1 MKSKYT
7 TKQIG
12 KLVWQELKANKL
24 QATNNTVAGLL
35 IVGLE
40 FLFVWLTKQTI
51 DIATGT
57 SDIFSFRTAII
68 LLVVTLIVQLL
79 LGAYRSWVNAML
91 SVKASNKM
99 QMDIFR
105 HALVTPWAALRNF
118 HSGDIINRIEKDV
131 NVIVT
136 LVTDTLPSFI
146 IVCAQFIGAFI
157 FLYIMDRTLALFVI
171 IIIPFFLVI
180 GKLYI
185 KTMRRISRQIRQ
197 TDSHL
202 QAQYQE
208 GITNRVVI
216 KTIHGAT
223 QEIIKRT
230 FKTQNK
236 MVRLVHNRARYS
248 VTSNLIMNFGF
259 TAAYLFT
266 FIWGTYHLAIGLI
279 TYGALI
285 AFVQLVAQIQRPA
298 RSLVKFIPDLISAL
312 TSGERILE
320 IKERKGTNSGIA
332 QEARG
337 TDSGS
342 GSGLGAGGVSQL
354 SISLRNVTFSYRPD
368 GRKILENF
376 SYDFPAGSRT
386 AIMGPTGQ
394 GKTTLIRLILG
405 LIEPQE
411 GTVTIYGRTNPI
423 APPLAKGEAE
433 GTEEKSVF
441 AYVPQGNTLFSGTIR
456 DNLLL
461 ASPQATDEQL
471 LEALRMAK
479 ADFVFRLK
487 EGLSSQCGEHGVSL
501 SEGQAQRLCIARAL
515 LVDAPVLL
523 LDEATSA
530 LDNDTEAA
538 VLHNICTTL
547 TDRTIICVSHRE
559 RALDY
564 CDRVLRM

>member
-7 TKQIG
+7 TKQRSRLI
-12 KLVWQELKANKL
+12 WQELKANKL

-51 DIATGT
+51 DIATG
-57 SDIFSFRTAII
+57 SSNIFSFRTAII
-68 LLVVTLIVQLL
+68 LIVCTLLAQLL

-99 QMDIFR
+99 QMDIFSQSLT
-105 HALVTPWAALRNF
+105 APWRKLMEF

-131 NVIVT
+131 NVIVS

-157 FLYIMDRTLALFVI
+157 FLYLMDQTLALFVV
-171 IIIPFFLVI
+171 IIIPFFLLI

-185 KTMRRISRQIRQ
+185 KTMRRISRQVRK
-197 TDSHL
+197 TDSLL

-216 KTIHGAT
+216 KTIPGGTREIKHRVAAT
-223 QEIIKRT
+223 QQKL
-230 FKTQNK
+230 
-236 MVRLVHNRARYS
+236 VDLVHLRARYS
-248 VTSNLIMNFGF
+248 VTSNLVMNLGF
-259 TAAYLFT
+259 STAYLFT
-266 FIWGTYHLAIGLI
+266 FIWGTYHLAQGLI

-298 RSLVKFIPDLISAL
+298 RSLVKFIPDIINTL
-312 TSGERILE
+312 TSSERILE
-320 IKERKGTNSGIA
+320 IKTSG
-332 QEARG
+332 
-337 TDSGS
+337 GS
-342 GSGLGAGGVSQL
+342 PAEPATGQAPDLKPQAADI
-354 SISLRNVTFSYRPD
+354 SISFRNVTFSYRPD
-368 GRKILENF
+368 GRKILDHF

-405 LIEPQE
+405 LIEPTE
-411 GTVTIYGRTNPI
+411 GTVEISNKRPT
-423 APPLAKGEAE
+423 
-433 GTEEKSVF
+433 SF

-461 ASPQATDEQL
+461 ANPQATDTQL
-471 LEALRMAK
+471 KEALRMAK
-479 ADFVFRLK
+479 ADFVSRFK
-487 EGLSSQCGEHGVSL
+487 DGLSSQCGEHGVEL

-530 LDNDTEAA
+530 LDADTEAT

-547 TDRTIICVSHRE
+547 THRTIICVTHRE
-559 RALDY
+559 KALEY
-564 CDRVLRM
+564 CPRVLRLS

>member
-1 MKSKYT
+1 MKYS
-7 TKQIG
+7 TKQIAR
-12 KLVWQELKANKL
+12 LVWQELKANKL

-57 SDIFSFRTAII
+57 SNIFSFRTAII
-68 LLVVTLIVQLL
+68 LLVATLIVQLL

-105 HALVTPWAALRNF
+105 RALLTPWIASKSF

-131 NVIVT
+131 NVIVS

-146 IVCAQFIGAFI
+146 IVCAQFIGAFV

-223 QEIIKRT
+223 DEIIQRT
-230 FKTQNK
+230 LKTQGK

-259 TAAYLFT
+259 TVAYLFT
-266 FIWGTYHLAIGLI
+266 FVWGTYHLKIGLI

-298 RSLVKFIPDLISAL
+298 RSLVKFIPDIISAL
-312 TSGERILE
+312 TSGERILQ
-320 IKERKGTNSGIA
+320 IKQMDEETDTGENLAPPQLGERIGVTLKDITFGYK
-332 QEARG
+332 
-337 TDSGS
+337 
-342 GSGLGAGGVSQL
+342 AG
-354 SISLRNVTFSYRPD
+354 RD
-368 GRKILENF
+368 ILHNF
-376 SYDFPAGSRT
+376 SCEFPPLSRT

-394 GKTTLIRLILG
+394 GKTTLIRLILA
-405 LIEPQE
+405 LIKPRQ
-411 GTVTIYGRTNPI
+411 GTITIGSTPVSPATRHY
-423 APPLAKGEAE
+423 
-433 GTEEKSVF
+433 F

-456 DNLLL
+456 SNLQL
-461 ASPQATDEQL
+461 AAPDATDEQL
-471 LEALRMAK
+471 LEALRLAK
-479 ADFVFRLK
+479 ADFVLKLK
-487 EGLSSQCGEHGVSL
+487 EGLSSQCGEHGIAL

-530 LDNDTEAA
+530 LDPDTEAA
-538 VLHNICTTL
+538 VLNNICTTL

-559 RALDY
+559 KILEY
-564 CDRVLRM
+564 CDQVIRL

>member
-7 TKQIG
+7 TKQISR
-12 KLVWQELKANKL
+12 LIWQELKANKL

-51 DIATGT
+51 DIATG
-57 SDIFSFRTAII
+57 SSNIFSFRTAII
-68 LLVVTLIVQLL
+68 LIVCTLLAQLL

-99 QMDIFR
+99 QMDIFSQSLT
-105 HALVTPWAALRNF
+105 APWRKLMEF

-131 NVIVT
+131 NVIVS

-157 FLYIMDRTLALFVI
+157 FLYLMDQTLALFVV
-171 IIIPFFLVI
+171 IIIPFFLLI

-185 KTMRRISRQIRQ
+185 KTMRRISRQVRK
-197 TDSHL
+197 TDSLL

-216 KTIHGAT
+216 KTIPGGTWEIKHRVAAT
-223 QEIIKRT
+223 QQKL
-230 FKTQNK
+230 
-236 MVRLVHNRARYS
+236 VDLVHLRARYS
-248 VTSNLIMNFGF
+248 VTSNLVMNLGF
-259 TAAYLFT
+259 STAYLFT
-266 FIWGTYHLAIGLI
+266 FIWGTYHLAQGLI

-298 RSLVKFIPDLISAL
+298 RSLVKFIPDIINQAAD
-312 TSGERILE
+312 I
-320 IKERKGTNSGIA
+320 
-332 QEARG
+332 
-337 TDSGS
+337 
-342 GSGLGAGGVSQL
+342 
-354 SISLRNVTFSYRPD
+354 SISFRNVTFSYRPD
-368 GRKILENF
+368 GRKILDHF

-405 LIEPQE
+405 LIEPTE
-411 GTVTIYGRTNPI
+411 GTVEISNKRPT
-423 APPLAKGEAE
+423 
-433 GTEEKSVF
+433 SF

-461 ASPQATDEQL
+461 ANPQATDAQL
-471 LEALRMAK
+471 KEALRMAK
-479 ADFVFRLK
+479 ADFVSRFK
-487 EGLSSQCGEHGVSL
+487 DGLSSQCGEHGVEL

-530 LDNDTEAA
+530 LDADTEAT

-547 TDRTIICVSHRE
+547 THRTIICVTHRE
-559 RALDY
+559 KALEY
-564 CDRVLRM
+564 CPRVLRLS

>member
-7 TKQIG
+7 TKQISR
-12 KLVWQELKANKL
+12 LIWQELKANKL

-51 DIATGT
+51 DIATG
-57 SDIFSFRTAII
+57 SSNIFSFRTAII
-68 LLVVTLIVQLL
+68 LIVCTLMAQLL

-99 QMDIFR
+99 QMDIFSQSLT
-105 HALVTPWAALRNF
+105 APWRKLMEF

-131 NVIVT
+131 NVIVS

-157 FLYIMDRTLALFVI
+157 FLYLMDQTLALFVV
-171 IIIPFFLVI
+171 IIIPFFLLI

-185 KTMRRISRQIRQ
+185 KTMRRISRQVRK
-197 TDSHL
+197 TDSLL

-216 KTIHGAT
+216 KTIPGGTREIKNRVAAT
-223 QEIIKRT
+223 QQKL
-230 FKTQNK
+230 
-236 MVRLVHNRARYS
+236 VDLVHLRARYS
-248 VTSNLIMNFGF
+248 VTSNLVMNLGF
-259 TAAYLFT
+259 STAYLFT
-266 FIWGTYHLAIGLI
+266 FIWGTYHLAQGLI

-298 RSLVKFIPDLISAL
+298 RSLVKFIPDIINTL
-312 TSGERILE
+312 TSSERILE
-320 IKERKGTNSGIA
+320 IKTSG
-332 QEARG
+332 
-337 TDSGS
+337 GS
-342 GSGLGAGGVSQL
+342 SAEPAIGQAPDLKPQAADI
-354 SISLRNVTFSYRPD
+354 SISFRNVTFSYRPD
-368 GRKILENF
+368 GRKILDHF

-405 LIEPQE
+405 VIEPTE
-411 GTVTIYGRTNPI
+411 GTVEISNKRPT
-423 APPLAKGEAE
+423 
-433 GTEEKSVF
+433 SF

-461 ASPQATDEQL
+461 ANPQATDAQL
-471 LEALRMAK
+471 KEALRMAK
-479 ADFVFRLK
+479 ADFVSRFK
-487 EGLSSQCGEHGVSL
+487 DGLSSQCGEHGVEL

-530 LDNDTEAA
+530 LDADTEAT

-547 TDRTIICVSHRE
+547 THRTIICVTHRE
-559 RALDY
+559 KALEY
-564 CDRVLRM
+564 CPRVLRLS

>member
-7 TKQIG
+7 TKQISR
-12 KLVWQELKANKL
+12 LIWQELKANKL

-51 DIATGT
+51 DIATG
-57 SDIFSFRTAII
+57 SSNIFSFRTAII
-68 LLVVTLIVQLL
+68 LIVCTLLAQLL

-99 QMDIFR
+99 QMDIFSQSLT
-105 HALVTPWAALRNF
+105 APWRKLMEF

-131 NVIVT
+131 NVIVS

-157 FLYIMDRTLALFVI
+157 FLYLMDQTLALFVV
-171 IIIPFFLVI
+171 IIIPFFLLI

-185 KTMRRISRQIRQ
+185 KTMRRISRQVRK
-197 TDSHL
+197 TDSLL

-216 KTIHGAT
+216 KTIPGGTREIKHRVAAT
-223 QEIIKRT
+223 QQK
-230 FKTQNK
+230 
-236 MVRLVHNRARYS
+236 LVDPVHLRARYS
-248 VTSNLIMNFGF
+248 VTSNLVMNLGF
-259 TAAYLFT
+259 STAYLFT
-266 FIWGTYHLAIGLI
+266 FIWGTYHLAQGLI

-298 RSLVKFIPDLISAL
+298 RSLVKFIPDIINTL
-312 TSGERILE
+312 TSSERILE
-320 IKERKGTNSGIA
+320 IKTSG
-332 QEARG
+332 
-337 TDSGS
+337 GS
-342 GSGLGAGGVSQL
+342 PAEPAISQAPDPKPQAADI
-354 SISLRNVTFSYRPD
+354 SISFRNVTFSYRPD
-368 GRKILENF
+368 GRKILDHF

-405 LIEPQE
+405 LIEPTE
-411 GTVTIYGRTNPI
+411 GTVEISNKRPT
-423 APPLAKGEAE
+423 
-433 GTEEKSVF
+433 SF

-461 ASPQATDEQL
+461 ANPQATDAQL
-471 LEALRMAK
+471 KEALRMAK
-479 ADFVFRLK
+479 ADFVSRFK
-487 EGLSSQCGEHGVSL
+487 DGLSSQCGEHGVEL

-530 LDNDTEAA
+530 LDADTEAT

-547 TDRTIICVSHRE
+547 THRTIICVTHRE
-559 RALDY
+559 KALEY
-564 CDRVLRM
+564 CPRVLRLS

>member
-1 MKSKYT
+1 MKYS
-7 TKQIG
+7 TKQIAR
-12 KLVWQELKANKL
+12 LVWQELKANKL

-68 LLVVTLIVQLL
+68 LLVATLIVQLL

-105 HALVTPWAALRNF
+105 RALLTPWIASKSF

-131 NVIVT
+131 NVIVS

-146 IVCAQFIGAFI
+146 IVCAQFIGAFV

-223 QEIIKRT
+223 DEIIHRT
-230 FKTQNK
+230 LKTQNK

-298 RSLVKFIPDLISAL
+298 RSLVKFIPDIISAL
-312 TSGERILE
+312 TSGERILQ
-320 IKERKGTNSGIA
+320 IKQMDEETDTGENLAPPQLGERI
-332 QEARG
+332 
-337 TDSGS
+337 
-342 GSGLGAGGVSQL
+342 GVTL
-354 SISLRNVTFSYRPD
+354 KDITFGYKE
-368 GRKILENF
+368 GRDILHNF
-376 SYDFPAGSRT
+376 SCEFPPRSRT

-394 GKTTLIRLILG
+394 GKTTLIRLILA
-405 LIEPQE
+405 LIKPRQ
-411 GTVTIYGRTNPI
+411 GTITIGSTPVSPATRHY
-423 APPLAKGEAE
+423 
-433 GTEEKSVF
+433 F

-456 DNLLL
+456 SNLQL
-461 ASPQATDEQL
+461 AAPDATDEQL
-471 LEALRMAK
+471 IEALRLAK
-479 ADFVFRLK
+479 ADFVLKLK
-487 EGLSSQCGEHGVSL
+487 EGLSSQCGENGIAL

-530 LDNDTEAA
+530 LDPDTEAA
-538 VLHNICTTL
+538 VLNNICTTL

-559 RALDY
+559 KILEY
-564 CDRVLRM
+564 CDQVIRL

>member
-1 MKSKYT
+1 MKFT
-7 TKQIG
+7 TKQIAY
-12 KLVWQELKANKL
+12 LVWQELKANRL

-40 FLFVWLTKQTI
+40 FVFVWLTKQTI
-51 DIATGT
+51 DIATG
-57 SDIFSFRTAII
+57 SSHIFSLRTAVL
-68 LLVVTLIVQLL
+68 LLVATLLLQLL
-79 LGAYRSWVNAML
+79 LGAWRSWVNAML

-105 HALVTPWAALRNF
+105 RALIAPWRELMAF

-131 NVIVT
+131 NVIVS

-146 IVCAQFIGAFI
+146 TVCAQFIGAFI
-157 FLYIMDRTLALFVI
+157 FLYLMDHTLALFVV

-185 KTMRRISRQIRQ
+185 KTMRRISRKIRQ

-216 KTIHGAT
+216 KTIRGGTDEIQRRTAAT
-223 QEIIKRT
+223 QDDL
-230 FKTQNK
+230 
-236 MVRLVHNRARYS
+236 VRLVRQRARYS
-248 VTSNLIMNFGF
+248 VTSNFIMNLGF
-259 TAAYLFT
+259 STAYLFT
-266 FIWGTYHLAIGLI
+266 FVWGTYHLAHGLI

-298 RSLVKFIPDLISAL
+298 RSLVKFIPDVINTL

-320 IKERKGTNSGIA
+320 I
-332 QEARG
+332 RG
-337 TDSGS
+337 KDKDLKSDISNRSKAGATTPPPAGS
-342 GSGLGAGGVSQL
+342 GHSSTASL
-354 SISLRNVTFSYRPD
+354 SISFRNITFAYRPD
-368 GRKILENF
+368 GRKILHHF

-386 AIMGPTGQ
+386 AVMGPTGR

-411 GTVTIYGRTNPI
+411 GTVEITGLSPN
-423 APPLAKGEAE
+423 
-433 GTEEKSVF
+433 SHCSM
-441 AYVPQGNTLFSGTIR
+441 AYVPQGNTLFSGSIR

-461 ASPQATDEQL
+461 ANPTATDDQL
-471 LEALRMAK
+471 QWALRMAK

-487 EGLSSQCGEHGVSL
+487 EGLSSQCGEHGIAL

-515 LVDAPVLL
+515 LTDAPILL

-530 LDNDTEAA
+530 LDADTEAT

-547 TDRTIICVSHRE
+547 TDRTIICVTHRE

-564 CDRVLRM
+564 CPRVLKLQ

>member
-7 TKQIG
+7 TKQISR
-12 KLVWQELKANKL
+12 LIWQELKANKL

-51 DIATGT
+51 DIATG
-57 SDIFSFRTAII
+57 SSNIFSFRTAII
-68 LLVVTLIVQLL
+68 LIVCTLLAQLL

-99 QMDIFR
+99 QMDIFSQSLT
-105 HALVTPWAALRNF
+105 APWRKLMEF

-131 NVIVT
+131 NVIVS

-157 FLYIMDRTLALFVI
+157 FLYLMDQTLALFVV
-171 IIIPFFLVI
+171 IIIPFFLLI

-185 KTMRRISRQIRQ
+185 KTMRRISRQVRK
-197 TDSHL
+197 TDSLL

-216 KTIHGAT
+216 KTIPGGTREIKHRVAAT
-223 QEIIKRT
+223 QQKL
-230 FKTQNK
+230 
-236 MVRLVHNRARYS
+236 VDLVHLRARYS
-248 VTSNLIMNFGF
+248 VTSNLVMNLGF
-259 TAAYLFT
+259 STAYLFT
-266 FIWGTYHLAIGLI
+266 FIWGTYHLAQGLI

-298 RSLVKFIPDLISAL
+298 RSLVKFIPDIINTL
-312 TSGERILE
+312 TSSERILE
-320 IKERKGTNSGIA
+320 IKTSG
-332 QEARG
+332 
-337 TDSGS
+337 GS
-342 GSGLGAGGVSQL
+342 PAEPATGKAPDLKPQAANI
-354 SISLRNVTFSYRPD
+354 SISFRNVTFSYRPD
-368 GRKILENF
+368 GRKILDHF

-405 LIEPQE
+405 LIEPTE
-411 GTVTIYGRTNPI
+411 GTVEISNKRPT
-423 APPLAKGEAE
+423 
-433 GTEEKSVF
+433 SF

-461 ASPQATDEQL
+461 ANPQATDAQL
-471 LEALRMAK
+471 KEALRMAK
-479 ADFVFRLK
+479 ADFVSRFK
-487 EGLSSQCGEHGVSL
+487 DGLSSQCGEHGVEL

-530 LDNDTEAA
+530 LDADTEAT

-547 TDRTIICVSHRE
+547 THRTIICVTHRE
-559 RALDY
+559 KALEY
-564 CDRVLRM
+564 CPRVLRLS

>member
-1 MKSKYT
+1 MKYS
-7 TKQIG
+7 TKQIAR
-12 KLVWQELKANKL
+12 LVWQELKANKL

-68 LLVVTLIVQLL
+68 LLVATLLVQLL

-105 HALVTPWAALRNF
+105 RALLTPWIASKSF

-131 NVIVT
+131 NVIVS

-146 IVCAQFIGAFI
+146 IVCAQFIGAFV

-223 QEIIKRT
+223 DEIIHRT
-230 FKTQNK
+230 LKTQNK

-312 TSGERILE
+312 TSGERILQ
-320 IKERKGTNSGIA
+320 IKQMEEEENREQKLENNVQCSMFNP
-332 QEARG
+332 QC
-337 TDSGS
+337 
-342 GSGLGAGGVSQL
+342 
-354 SISLRNVTFSYRPD
+354 SITLTNVTFGYKA
-368 GRKILENF
+368 GRDILHDF
-376 SYDFPAGSRT
+376 SCKFPPRSRT

-394 GKTTLIRLILG
+394 GKTTLIRLILA
-405 LIEPQE
+405 LIKPQQ
-411 GTVTIYGRTNPI
+411 GTIEMGGIPI
-423 APPLAKGEAE
+423 SPS
-433 GTEEKSVF
+433 TRHYF

-456 DNLLL
+456 SNLQL
-461 ASPQATDEQL
+461 AAPDATDEQL
-471 LEALRMAK
+471 LEALRLAK
-479 ADFVFRLK
+479 ADFVTRLK
-487 EGLSSQCGEHGVSL
+487 EGLSSQCGEHGIAL

-530 LDNDTEAA
+530 LDPDTEAE
-538 VLHNICTTL
+538 VLRNICTTL
-547 TDRTIICVSHRE
+547 TDKTIICVSHRE
-559 RALDY
+559 KILDF
-564 CDRVLRM
+564 CDQVIRL

>member
-320 IKERKGTNSGIA
+320 IKEIKGTKSGIA
-332 QEARG
+332 QEARS

-342 GSGLGAGGVSQL
+342 GSGPEAEGVSQL

-423 APPLAKGEAE
+423 APPLARGEAE
-433 GTEEKSVF
+433 RTEERSVF

-461 ASPQATDEQL
+461 ASPKATDEQL

>member
-1 MKSKYT
+1 MSKHA
-7 TKQIG
+7 TKQISR
-12 KLVWQELKANKL
+12 LIWQELKANKL

-57 SDIFSFRTAII
+57 SHIFTFRTAII
-68 LLVVTLIVQLL
+68 LIVCTLLAQLL

-99 QMDIFR
+99 QMDIFSQSLT
-105 HALVTPWAALRNF
+105 APWRKLMEF

-131 NVIVT
+131 NVIVS

-146 IVCAQFIGAFI
+146 IVCAQFIGAFT
-157 FLYIMDRTLALFVI
+157 FLYLMDQTLALFVV
-171 IIIPFFLVI
+171 IIIPFFLLI

-185 KTMRRISRQIRQ
+185 KTMRRISRQVRK
-197 TDSHL
+197 TDSYL

-208 GITNRVVI
+208 GITNRVVV
-216 KTIHGAT
+216 KTIPGGTREIKQRVAAT
-223 QEIIKRT
+223 QQKLV
-230 FKTQNK
+230 Q
-236 MVRLVHNRARYS
+236 LVHRRARYS
-248 VTSNLIMNFGF
+248 VTSNLVMNLGF
-259 TAAYLFT
+259 STAYLFT
-266 FIWGTYHLAIGLI
+266 FIWGTYHLAQGLI

-298 RSLVKFIPDLISAL
+298 RSLVKFIPDIINTL
-312 TSGERILE
+312 TSSERILE
-320 IKERKGTNSGIA
+320 IKNSADSPRENAHAMPATPGHQASGI
-332 QEARG
+332 
-337 TDSGS
+337 
-342 GSGLGAGGVSQL
+342 
-354 SISLRNVTFSYRPD
+354 SISFHNVTFSYRPD
-368 GRKILENF
+368 GRKILNHF

-386 AIMGPTGQ
+386 AIIGPTGQ

-405 LIEPQE
+405 LIEPTE
-411 GTVTIYGRTNPI
+411 GTVEISGSQPT
-423 APPLAKGEAE
+423 
-433 GTEEKSVF
+433 SF

-461 ASPQATDEQL
+461 ANPKATDQQL
-471 LEALRMAK
+471 KEALRMAK
-479 ADFVFRLK
+479 ADFVARFK
-487 EGLSSQCGEHGVSL
+487 DGLSSQCGEHGVEL

-530 LDNDTEAA
+530 LDADTEAT
-538 VLHNICTTL
+538 VLSNICTTL
-547 TDRTIICVSHRE
+547 TDRTIICVTHRE
-559 RALDY
+559 KALEF
-564 CDRVLRM
+564 CERVLRLS

>member
-7 TKQIG
+7 TKQISR
-12 KLVWQELKANKL
+12 LIWQELKANKL

-51 DIATGT
+51 DIATG
-57 SDIFSFRTAII
+57 SSNIFSFRTAII
-68 LLVVTLIVQLL
+68 LIVCTLLAQLL

-99 QMDIFR
+99 QMDIFSQSLT
-105 HALVTPWAALRNF
+105 APWRKLMEF

-131 NVIVT
+131 NVIVS

-157 FLYIMDRTLALFVI
+157 FLYLMDQTLALFVV
-171 IIIPFFLVI
+171 IIIPFFLLI

-185 KTMRRISRQIRQ
+185 KTMRRISRQVRK
-197 TDSHL
+197 TDSLL

-216 KTIHGAT
+216 KTIPGGTWEIKNRVAAT
-223 QEIIKRT
+223 QQKL
-230 FKTQNK
+230 
-236 MVRLVHNRARYS
+236 VDLVHLRARYS
-248 VTSNLIMNFGF
+248 VTSNLVMNLGF
-259 TAAYLFT
+259 STAYLFT
-266 FIWGTYHLAIGLI
+266 FIWGTYHLAQGLI

-298 RSLVKFIPDLISAL
+298 RSLVKFIPDIINTL
-312 TSGERILE
+312 TSSERILE
-320 IKERKGTNSGIA
+320 IKTSG
-332 QEARG
+332 
-337 TDSGS
+337 GS
-342 GSGLGAGGVSQL
+342 PAEPATGKAPDLKPQAADI
-354 SISLRNVTFSYRPD
+354 SISFRNVTFSYRPD
-368 GRKILENF
+368 GRKILDHF

-405 LIEPQE
+405 LIEPTE
-411 GTVTIYGRTNPI
+411 GTVEISNKRPT
-423 APPLAKGEAE
+423 
-433 GTEEKSVF
+433 SF

-461 ASPQATDEQL
+461 ANPQATDAQL
-471 LEALRMAK
+471 KEALRMAK
-479 ADFVFRLK
+479 ADFVSRFK
-487 EGLSSQCGEHGVSL
+487 DGLSSQCGEHGVEL

-530 LDNDTEAA
+530 LDADTEAT

-547 TDRTIICVSHRE
+547 THRTIICVTHRE
-559 RALDY
+559 KALEY
-564 CDRVLRM
+564 CPRVLRLS

>member
-1 MKSKYT
+1 MSKHA
-7 TKQIG
+7 TKQISR
-12 KLVWQELKANKL
+12 LIWQELKANKL

-51 DIATGT
+51 DIATG
-57 SDIFSFRTAII
+57 SSNIFSFRTAII
-68 LLVVTLIVQLL
+68 LIVCTLLAQLL

-99 QMDIFR
+99 QMDIFSQSLT
-105 HALVTPWAALRNF
+105 APWRKLMEF

-131 NVIVT
+131 NVIVS

-157 FLYIMDRTLALFVI
+157 FLYLMDQTLALFVV
-171 IIIPFFLVI
+171 IIIPFFLLI

-185 KTMRRISRQIRQ
+185 KTMRRISRQVRK
-197 TDSHL
+197 TDSLL

-216 KTIHGAT
+216 KTIPGGTREIKHRVAAT
-223 QEIIKRT
+223 QQKL
-230 FKTQNK
+230 
-236 MVRLVHNRARYS
+236 VDLVHLRARYS
-248 VTSNLIMNFGF
+248 VTSNLVMNLGF
-259 TAAYLFT
+259 STAYLFT
-266 FIWGTYHLAIGLI
+266 FIWGTYHLAQGLI

-298 RSLVKFIPDLISAL
+298 RSLVKFIPDIINTL
-312 TSGERILE
+312 TSSERILE
-320 IKERKGTNSGIA
+320 IKTSG
-332 QEARG
+332 
-337 TDSGS
+337 GS
-342 GSGLGAGGVSQL
+342 PAEPATGQAPDLKPQAADI
-354 SISLRNVTFSYRPD
+354 SISFRNVTFSYRPD
-368 GRKILENF
+368 GRKILDHF

-405 LIEPQE
+405 LIEPTE
-411 GTVTIYGRTNPI
+411 GTVEISNKRPT
-423 APPLAKGEAE
+423 
-433 GTEEKSVF
+433 SF

-461 ASPQATDEQL
+461 ANPQATDAQL
-471 LEALRMAK
+471 KEALRMAK
-479 ADFVFRLK
+479 ADFVSRFK
-487 EGLSSQCGEHGVSL
+487 DGLSSQCGEHGVEL

-530 LDNDTEAA
+530 LDADTEAT

-547 TDRTIICVSHRE
+547 THRTIICVTHRE
-559 RALDY
+559 KALEY
-564 CDRVLRM
+564 CPRVLRLS

>member
-7 TKQIG
+7 TKQISR
-12 KLVWQELKANKL
+12 LIWQELKANKL

-51 DIATGT
+51 DIATG
-57 SDIFSFRTAII
+57 SSNIFSFRTAII
-68 LLVVTLIVQLL
+68 LIVCTLLAQLL

-99 QMDIFR
+99 QMDIFSQSLT
-105 HALVTPWAALRNF
+105 APWRKLMEF

-131 NVIVT
+131 NVIVS

-157 FLYIMDRTLALFVI
+157 FLYLMDQTLALFVV
-171 IIIPFFLVI
+171 IIIPFFLLI

-185 KTMRRISRQIRQ
+185 KTMRRISRQVRK
-197 TDSHL
+197 TDSLL

-216 KTIHGAT
+216 KTIPGGTREIKHRVAAT
-223 QEIIKRT
+223 QQKL
-230 FKTQNK
+230 
-236 MVRLVHNRARYS
+236 VDLVHLRARYS
-248 VTSNLIMNFGF
+248 VTSNLVMNLGF
-259 TAAYLFT
+259 STAYLFT
-266 FIWGTYHLAIGLI
+266 FIWGTYHLAQGLI

-298 RSLVKFIPDLISAL
+298 RSLVKFIPDIINTL
-312 TSGERILE
+312 TSSERILE
-320 IKERKGTNSGIA
+320 IKTSG
-332 QEARG
+332 
-337 TDSGS
+337 GS
-342 GSGLGAGGVSQL
+342 PAEPAISQAPDPKPQAADI
-354 SISLRNVTFSYRPD
+354 SISFRNVTFSYRPD
-368 GRKILENF
+368 GRKILDHF

-405 LIEPQE
+405 LIEPTE
-411 GTVTIYGRTNPI
+411 GTVEISNKRPT
-423 APPLAKGEAE
+423 
-433 GTEEKSVF
+433 SF

-461 ASPQATDEQL
+461 ANPQATDAQL
-471 LEALRMAK
+471 KEALRMAK
-479 ADFVFRLK
+479 ADFVSRFK
-487 EGLSSQCGEHGVSL
+487 DGLSSQCGEHGVEL

-530 LDNDTEAA
+530 LDADTEAT

-547 TDRTIICVSHRE
+547 THRTIICVTHRE
-559 RALDY
+559 KALEY
-564 CDRVLRM
+564 CPRVLRLS

>member
-1 MKSKYT
+1 MKYS
-7 TKQIG
+7 TKQIAR
-12 KLVWQELKANKL
+12 LVWQELKANKL

-68 LLVVTLIVQLL
+68 LLVATLIVQLL

-105 HALVTPWAALRNF
+105 RALLTPWIASKSF

-131 NVIVT
+131 NVIVS

-146 IVCAQFIGAFI
+146 IVCAQFIGAFV

-223 QEIIKRT
+223 DEIIHRT
-230 FKTQNK
+230 LKTQNK

-298 RSLVKFIPDLISAL
+298 RSLVKFIPDIISAL
-312 TSGERILE
+312 TSGERILQ
-320 IKERKGTNSGIA
+320 IKQMDEETDTGENLAPPQLGERI
-332 QEARG
+332 
-337 TDSGS
+337 
-342 GSGLGAGGVSQL
+342 GVTL
-354 SISLRNVTFSYRPD
+354 KDITFGYKE
-368 GRKILENF
+368 GRDILHNF
-376 SYDFPAGSRT
+376 SCEFPPRSRT

-394 GKTTLIRLILG
+394 GKTTLIRLILA
-405 LIEPQE
+405 LIKPRQ
-411 GTVTIYGRTNPI
+411 GTITIGSTPVSPATRHY
-423 APPLAKGEAE
+423 
-433 GTEEKSVF
+433 F

-456 DNLLL
+456 SNLQL
-461 ASPQATDEQL
+461 AAPDATDEQL
-471 LEALRMAK
+471 LEALRLAK
-479 ADFVFRLK
+479 ADFVLKLK
-487 EGLSSQCGEHGVSL
+487 EGLSSQCGEHGIAL

-530 LDNDTEAA
+530 LDPDTEAA
-538 VLHNICTTL
+538 VLNNICTTL

-559 RALDY
+559 KILEY
-564 CDRVLRM
+564 CDQVIRL

>member
-1 MKSKYT
+1 MKYS
-7 TKQIG
+7 TKQIAR
-12 KLVWQELKANKL
+12 LVWQELKANKL

-57 SDIFSFRTAII
+57 STIFTFRTAII
-68 LLVVTLIVQLL
+68 LLVATLIVQLL

-105 HALVTPWAALRNF
+105 RALLTPWIASKSF

-131 NVIVT
+131 NVIVS

-146 IVCAQFIGAFI
+146 IVCAQFIGAFV

-208 GITNRVVI
+208 GITTRVVI

-223 QEIIKRT
+223 DEIIQRT
-230 FKTQNK
+230 LKTQGK

-259 TAAYLFT
+259 TVAYLFT
-266 FIWGTYHLAIGLI
+266 FVWGTYHLKIGLI

-298 RSLVKFIPDLISAL
+298 RSLVKFIPDIISAL
-312 TSGERILE
+312 TSGERILQ
-320 IKERKGTNSGIA
+320 IKQMDEETNGEKRLTPPLP
-332 QEARG
+332 EAK
-337 TDSGS
+337 T
-342 GSGLGAGGVSQL
+342 GVTL
-354 SISLRNVTFSYRPD
+354 SNVTFGYKE
-368 GRKILENF
+368 GRDILHCF
-376 SYDFPAGSRT
+376 SCDFPPLSRT

-394 GKTTLIRLILG
+394 GKTTLIRLILA
-405 LIEPQE
+405 LIKPRQ
-411 GTVTIYGRTNPI
+411 GSITIGSTPVSPATRHY
-423 APPLAKGEAE
+423 
-433 GTEEKSVF
+433 F

-456 DNLLL
+456 SNLQL
-461 ASPQATDEQL
+461 AAPDATDEQL
-471 LEALRMAK
+471 LEALRLAK
-479 ADFVFRLK
+479 ADFVLKLK
-487 EGLSSQCGEHGVSL
+487 EGLSSQCGEHGIAL

-530 LDNDTEAA
+530 LDPDTEAA
-538 VLHNICTTL
+538 VLNNICTTL

-559 RALDY
+559 KILEY
-564 CDRVLRM
+564 CDQVIRL

>member
-1 MKSKYT
+1 MSKHA
-7 TKQIG
+7 TKQISR
-12 KLVWQELKANKL
+12 LIWQELKANKL

-51 DIATGT
+51 DIATG
-57 SDIFSFRTAII
+57 SSNIFSFRTAII
-68 LLVVTLIVQLL
+68 LIVCTLLAQLL

-99 QMDIFR
+99 QMDIFSQSLT
-105 HALVTPWAALRNF
+105 APWRKLMEF

-131 NVIVT
+131 NVIVS

-157 FLYIMDRTLALFVI
+157 FLYLMDQTLALFVV
-171 IIIPFFLVI
+171 IIIPFFLLI

-185 KTMRRISRQIRQ
+185 KTMRRISRQVRK
-197 TDSHL
+197 TDSLL

-216 KTIHGAT
+216 KTIPGGTREIKHRVAAT
-223 QEIIKRT
+223 QQKL
-230 FKTQNK
+230 
-236 MVRLVHNRARYS
+236 VDLVHLRARYS
-248 VTSNLIMNFGF
+248 VTSNLVMNLGF
-259 TAAYLFT
+259 STAYLFT
-266 FIWGTYHLAIGLI
+266 FIWGTYHLAQGLI

-298 RSLVKFIPDLISAL
+298 RSLVKFIPDIINTL
-312 TSGERILE
+312 TSSERILE
-320 IKERKGTNSGIA
+320 IKTSG
-332 QEARG
+332 
-337 TDSGS
+337 GS
-342 GSGLGAGGVSQL
+342 PAEPATGQAPDLKPQAADI
-354 SISLRNVTFSYRPD
+354 SISFRNVTFSYRPD
-368 GRKILENF
+368 GRKILDHF

-405 LIEPQE
+405 LIEPTE
-411 GTVTIYGRTNPI
+411 GTVEISNKRPT
-423 APPLAKGEAE
+423 
-433 GTEEKSVF
+433 SF

-461 ASPQATDEQL
+461 ANPQATDAQL
-471 LEALRMAK
+471 KEALRMAK
-479 ADFVFRLK
+479 ADFVSRFK
-487 EGLSSQCGEHGVSL
+487 DGLSSQCGEHGVEL

-530 LDNDTEAA
+530 LDADTAA
-538 VLHNICTTL
+538 TVLHNICTTL
-547 TDRTIICVSHRE
+547 THRTIICVTHRE
-559 RALDY
+559 KALEY
-564 CDRVLRM
+564 CPRVLRLS

>member
-7 TKQIG
+7 TKQISR
-12 KLVWQELKANKL
+12 LIWQELKANKL

-51 DIATGT
+51 DIATG
-57 SDIFSFRTAII
+57 SSNIFSFRTAII
-68 LLVVTLIVQLL
+68 LIVCTLLAQLL

-99 QMDIFR
+99 QMDIFSQSLT
-105 HALVTPWAALRNF
+105 APWRKLMEF

-131 NVIVT
+131 NVIVS

-157 FLYIMDRTLALFVI
+157 FLYLMDQTLALFVV
-171 IIIPFFLVI
+171 IIIPFFLLI

-185 KTMRRISRQIRQ
+185 KTMRRISRQVRK
-197 TDSHL
+197 TDSLL

-216 KTIHGAT
+216 KTIPGGTREIKHRVAAT
-223 QEIIKRT
+223 QQKL
-230 FKTQNK
+230 
-236 MVRLVHNRARYS
+236 VDLVHLRARYS
-248 VTSNLIMNFGF
+248 VTSNLVMNLGF
-259 TAAYLFT
+259 STAYLFT
-266 FIWGTYHLAIGLI
+266 FIWGTYHLAQGLI

-298 RSLVKFIPDLISAL
+298 RSLVKFIPDIINTL
-312 TSGERILE
+312 TSSERILE
-320 IKERKGTNSGIA
+320 IKTSG
-332 QEARG
+332 
-337 TDSGS
+337 GS
-342 GSGLGAGGVSQL
+342 PAEPATGQAPDLKPQAADI
-354 SISLRNVTFSYRPD
+354 SISFRNVTFSYRPD
-368 GRKILENF
+368 GRKILDHF

-405 LIEPQE
+405 LIEPTE
-411 GTVTIYGRTNPI
+411 GTVEISNKRPT
-423 APPLAKGEAE
+423 
-433 GTEEKSVF
+433 SF

-461 ASPQATDEQL
+461 ANPQATDTQL
-471 LEALRMAK
+471 KEALRMAK
-479 ADFVFRLK
+479 ADFVSRFK
-487 EGLSSQCGEHGVSL
+487 DGLSSQCGEHGVEL

-530 LDNDTEAA
+530 LDADTEAT

-547 TDRTIICVSHRE
+547 THRTIICVTHRE
-559 RALDY
+559 KALEY
-564 CDRVLRM
+564 CPRVLRLS

>member
-1 MKSKYT
+1 MKYS
-7 TKQIG
+7 TKQIAR
-12 KLVWQELKANKL
+12 LVWQELKANKL

-57 SDIFSFRTAII
+57 STIFTFRTAII
-68 LLVVTLIVQLL
+68 LLVATLIVQLL

-105 HALVTPWAALRNF
+105 RALLTPWIASKSF

-131 NVIVT
+131 NVIVS

-146 IVCAQFIGAFI
+146 IVCAQFIGAFV

-223 QEIIKRT
+223 DEIIQRT
-230 FKTQNK
+230 LKTQNK

-298 RSLVKFIPDLISAL
+298 RSLVKFIPDIISAL
-312 TSGERILE
+312 TSGERILQ
-320 IKERKGTNSGIA
+320 IKQMDEETNGGKRLTPPLP
-332 QEARG
+332 EAK
-337 TDSGS
+337 T
-342 GSGLGAGGVSQL
+342 GVTL
-354 SISLRNVTFSYRPD
+354 SNVTFGYKE
-368 GRKILENF
+368 GRDILHCF
-376 SYDFPAGSRT
+376 SCDFPPLSRT

-394 GKTTLIRLILG
+394 GKTTLIRLILA
-405 LIEPQE
+405 LIKPRQ
-411 GTVTIYGRTNPI
+411 GSITIDSTPVSPATRNY
-423 APPLAKGEAE
+423 
-433 GTEEKSVF
+433 F

-456 DNLLL
+456 SNLLL
-461 ASPQATDEQL
+461 AAPDATDEQL
-471 LEALRMAK
+471 LEALRLAK
-479 ADFVFRLK
+479 ADFVTRLK
-487 EGLSSQCGEHGVSL
+487 EGLSSQCGEHGVAL

-530 LDNDTEAA
+530 LDPDTEAA
-538 VLHNICTTL
+538 VLSNICTAL
-547 TDRTIICVSHRE
+547 TDKTIICVSHRE
-559 RALDY
+559 KILEY
-564 CDRVLRM
+564 CDQVIRL

>member
-1 MKSKYT
+1 MKYS
-7 TKQIG
+7 TKQIAR
-12 KLVWQELKANKL
+12 LVWQELKANKL

-57 SDIFSFRTAII
+57 SDIFSFRTAVI
-68 LLVVTLIVQLL
+68 LLVATLLVQLL
-79 LGAYRSWVNAML
+79 LSAYRSWVNAML

-105 HALVTPWAALRNF
+105 RALLTPWAALKSF

-146 IVCAQFIGAFI
+146 IVCAQFIGAFV
-157 FLYIMDRTLALFVI
+157 FLYIMDRTLALFVV

-223 QEIIKRT
+223 DEIIQRT
-230 FKTQNK
+230 HKTQDK

-259 TAAYLFT
+259 TVAYLFT
-266 FIWGTYHLAIGLI
+266 FVWGTYHLKIGLI

-298 RSLVKFIPDLISAL
+298 RSLVKFIPDIISAL
-312 TSGERILE
+312 TSGERILQ
-320 IKERKGTNSGIA
+320 IKQMDEEEHEQIIENREQIIENNGQWSMVNS
-332 QEARG
+332 QW
-337 TDSGS
+337 
-342 GSGLGAGGVSQL
+342 
-354 SISLRNVTFSYRPD
+354 SITLTNVTFGYKA
-368 GRKILENF
+368 GRDILHNF
-376 SYDFPAGSRT
+376 SCEFPPLSRT

-394 GKTTLIRLILG
+394 GKTTLIRLILA
-405 LIEPQE
+405 LIKPRQ
-411 GTVTIYGRTNPI
+411 GTITIGSTPVSPATRHY
-423 APPLAKGEAE
+423 
-433 GTEEKSVF
+433 F

-456 DNLLL
+456 SNLQL
-461 ASPQATDEQL
+461 AAPDATDEQL
-471 LEALRMAK
+471 LEALRLAK
-479 ADFVFRLK
+479 ADFVTRLK
-487 EGLSSQCGEHGVSL
+487 EGLSSQCGEHGIAL

-530 LDNDTEAA
+530 LDPDTEAA

-559 RALDY
+559 KILDF
-564 CDRVLRM
+564 CDQVIRL

>member
-1 MKSKYT
+1 MKYS
-7 TKQIG
+7 TKQIAR
-12 KLVWQELKANKL
+12 LVWQELKANKL

-57 SDIFSFRTAII
+57 SDIFPFRTAII
-68 LLVVTLIVQLL
+68 LLVATLLVQLL

-91 SVKASNKM
+91 GVKASNKM

-105 HALVTPWAALRNF
+105 RALLTPWIASKSF

-131 NVIVT
+131 NVIVS

-146 IVCAQFIGAFI
+146 IVCAQFIGAFV

-208 GITNRVVI
+208 GITNRVVV

-223 QEIIKRT
+223 DEIIQRT
-230 FKTQNK
+230 LKTQGK

-266 FIWGTYHLAIGLI
+266 FIWGTWHLAAGLI
-279 TYGALI
+279 TYGAHI

-312 TSGERILE
+312 TSGERILQ
-320 IKERKGTNSGIA
+320 IKQMEEETVES
-332 QEARG
+332 QESR
-337 TDSGS
+337 
-342 GSGLGAGGVSQL
+342 VESQWSMVNGQWSIVL
-354 SISLRNVTFSYRPD
+354 SSVTFGYKP
-368 GRKILENF
+368 GRDILHNF
-376 SYDFPAGSRT
+376 SCEFPARSRT

-394 GKTTLIRLILG
+394 GKTTLIRLILA
-405 LIEPQE
+405 LIQPRE
-411 GTVTIYGRTNPI
+411 GEISLQI
-423 APPLAKGEAE
+423 ESQD
-433 GTEEKSVF
+433 KSQISNFKFQVSPSTRHYF
-441 AYVPQGNTLFSGTIR
+441 AYVPQGNTLFSGPIR
-456 DNLLL
+456 SNLQL
-461 ASPQATDEQL
+461 AAPDATDEQL
-471 LEALRMAK
+471 LEALRLAK
-479 ADFVFRLK
+479 ADFVLKLK
-487 EGLSSQCGEHGVSL
+487 EGLSSQCGENGIAL

-530 LDNDTEAA
+530 LDPDTEAE
-538 VLHNICTTL
+538 VLRNICTTL

-559 RALDY
+559 KILEY
-564 CDRVLRM
+564 CDQVIRL

>member
-7 TKQIG
+7 TKQISR
-12 KLVWQELKANKL
+12 LIWQELKANKL

-51 DIATGT
+51 DIATG
-57 SDIFSFRTAII
+57 SSNIFSFRTAII
-68 LLVVTLIVQLL
+68 LIVCTLLAQLL

-99 QMDIFR
+99 QMDIFSQSLT
-105 HALVTPWAALRNF
+105 APWRKLMEF

-131 NVIVT
+131 NVIVS

-157 FLYIMDRTLALFVI
+157 FLYLMDQTLALFVV
-171 IIIPFFLVI
+171 IIIPFFLLI

-185 KTMRRISRQIRQ
+185 KTMRRISRQVRK
-197 TDSHL
+197 TDSLL

-216 KTIHGAT
+216 KTIPGGTREIKHRVAAT
-223 QEIIKRT
+223 QQKL
-230 FKTQNK
+230 
-236 MVRLVHNRARYS
+236 VDLVHLRARYS
-248 VTSNLIMNFGF
+248 VTSNLVMNLGF
-259 TAAYLFT
+259 STAYLFT
-266 FIWGTYHLAIGLI
+266 FIWGTYHLAQGLI

-298 RSLVKFIPDLISAL
+298 RSLVKFIPDIINTL
-312 TSGERILE
+312 TSSERILE
-320 IKERKGTNSGIA
+320 IKTSG
-332 QEARG
+332 
-337 TDSGS
+337 GS
-342 GSGLGAGGVSQL
+342 PAEPTTGQAPDLKPQAADI
-354 SISLRNVTFSYRPD
+354 SISFRNVTFSYRPD
-368 GRKILENF
+368 GRKILDHF

-405 LIEPQE
+405 LIEPTE
-411 GTVTIYGRTNPI
+411 GTVEISNKRPT
-423 APPLAKGEAE
+423 
-433 GTEEKSVF
+433 SF

-461 ASPQATDEQL
+461 ANPQATDTQL
-471 LEALRMAK
+471 KEALRMAK
-479 ADFVFRLK
+479 ADFVSRFK
-487 EGLSSQCGEHGVSL
+487 DGLSSQCGEHGVEL

-530 LDNDTEAA
+530 LDADTEAT

-547 TDRTIICVSHRE
+547 THRTIICVTHRE
-559 RALDY
+559 KALEY
-564 CDRVLRM
+564 CPRVLRLS

>member
-7 TKQIG
+7 TKQISR
-12 KLVWQELKANKL
+12 LIWQELKANKL

-51 DIATGT
+51 DIATG
-57 SDIFSFRTAII
+57 SSNIFSFRTAII
-68 LLVVTLIVQLL
+68 LIVCTLLAQLL

-99 QMDIFR
+99 QMDIFSQSLT
-105 HALVTPWAALRNF
+105 APWRKLMEF

-131 NVIVT
+131 NVIVS

-157 FLYIMDRTLALFVI
+157 FLYLMDQTLALFVV
-171 IIIPFFLVI
+171 IIIPFFLLI

-185 KTMRRISRQIRQ
+185 KTMRRISRQVRK
-197 TDSHL
+197 TDSLL

-216 KTIHGAT
+216 KTIPGGTREIKNRVAAT
-223 QEIIKRT
+223 QQKL
-230 FKTQNK
+230 
-236 MVRLVHNRARYS
+236 VDLVHLRARYS
-248 VTSNLIMNFGF
+248 VTSNLVMNLGF
-259 TAAYLFT
+259 STAYLFT
-266 FIWGTYHLAIGLI
+266 FIWGTYHLAQGLI

-298 RSLVKFIPDLISAL
+298 RSLVKFIPDIINTL
-312 TSGERILE
+312 TSSERILE
-320 IKERKGTNSGIA
+320 IKTSG
-332 QEARG
+332 
-337 TDSGS
+337 GS
-342 GSGLGAGGVSQL
+342 PAEPAISQAPDL
-354 SISLRNVTFSYRPD
+354 KPQAADISISFRNVTFSYRPD
-368 GRKILENF
+368 GRKILDHF

-405 LIEPQE
+405 LIEPTE
-411 GTVTIYGRTNPI
+411 GTVEISNKRPT
-423 APPLAKGEAE
+423 
-433 GTEEKSVF
+433 SF

-461 ASPQATDEQL
+461 ANPQATDAQL
-471 LEALRMAK
+471 KEALRMAK
-479 ADFVFRLK
+479 ADFVSRFK
-487 EGLSSQCGEHGVSL
+487 DGLSSQCGEHGVEL

-530 LDNDTEAA
+530 LDADTEAT

-547 TDRTIICVSHRE
+547 THRTIICVTHRE
-559 RALDY
+559 KALEY
-564 CDRVLRM
+564 CPRVLRLS

>member
-7 TKQIG
+7 TKQISR
-12 KLVWQELKANKL
+12 LIWQELKANKL

-51 DIATGT
+51 DIATG
-57 SDIFSFRTAII
+57 SSNIFSFRTAII
-68 LLVVTLIVQLL
+68 LIVCTLLAQLL

-99 QMDIFR
+99 QMDIFSQSLT
-105 HALVTPWAALRNF
+105 APWRKLMEF

-131 NVIVT
+131 NVIVS

-157 FLYIMDRTLALFVI
+157 FLYLMDQTLALFVV
-171 IIIPFFLVI
+171 IIIPFFLLI

-185 KTMRRISRQIRQ
+185 KTMRRISRQVRK
-197 TDSHL
+197 TDSLL

-216 KTIHGAT
+216 KTIPGGTREIKHRVAAT
-223 QEIIKRT
+223 QQKL
-230 FKTQNK
+230 
-236 MVRLVHNRARYS
+236 VDLVHLRARYS
-248 VTSNLIMNFGF
+248 VTSNLVMNLGF
-259 TAAYLFT
+259 STAYLFT
-266 FIWGTYHLAIGLI
+266 FIWGTYHLAQGLI

-298 RSLVKFIPDLISAL
+298 RSLVKFIPDIINTL
-312 TSGERILE
+312 TSSERILE
-320 IKERKGTNSGIA
+320 IKTSG
-332 QEARG
+332 
-337 TDSGS
+337 GS
-342 GSGLGAGGVSQL
+342 PAEPATGQAPDLKPQAADI
-354 SISLRNVTFSYRPD
+354 SISFRNVTFSYRPD
-368 GRKILENF
+368 GRKILDHF

-405 LIEPQE
+405 LIEPTE
-411 GTVTIYGRTNPI
+411 GTVEISNKRPT
-423 APPLAKGEAE
+423 
-433 GTEEKSVF
+433 SF

-461 ASPQATDEQL
+461 ANPQATDAQL
-471 LEALRMAK
+471 KEALRMAK
-479 ADFVFRLK
+479 ADFVSRFK
-487 EGLSSQCGEHGVSL
+487 DGLSSQCGEHGVEL

-530 LDNDTEAA
+530 LDADTEAT

-547 TDRTIICVSHRE
+547 THRTIICVTHRE
-559 RALDY
+559 KALEY
-564 CDRVLRM
+564 CPRVLRLS

>member
-1 MKSKYT
+1 MKYS
-7 TKQIG
+7 TKQIAR
-12 KLVWQELKANKL
+12 LVWQELKANKL

-57 SDIFSFRTAII
+57 SDIFSFRTAVI
-68 LLVVTLIVQLL
+68 LLVATLLVQLL

-105 HALVTPWAALRNF
+105 RALLTPWAALKSF

-146 IVCAQFIGAFI
+146 IVCAQFIGAFV
-157 FLYIMDRTLALFVI
+157 FLYIMDRTLALFVV

-223 QEIIKRT
+223 DEIIQRT
-230 FKTQNK
+230 HKTQGK

-259 TAAYLFT
+259 TVAYLFT
-266 FIWGTYHLAIGLI
+266 FVWGTYHLKIGLI

-312 TSGERILE
+312 TSGERILQIKQMDEEKNEE
-320 IKERKGTNSGIA
+320 ITENNGQWSMVNC
-332 QEARG
+332 
-337 TDSGS
+337 
-342 GSGLGAGGVSQL
+342 QL
-354 SISLRNVTFSYRPD
+354 SISLTNVTFGYKA
-368 GRKILENF
+368 GRDILHDF
-376 SYDFPAGSRT
+376 SCKFPPRSRT

-394 GKTTLIRLILG
+394 GKTTLIRLILA
-405 LIEPQE
+405 LITPQQ
-411 GTVTIYGRTNPI
+411 GTIQLELKNGKTEKLKSSNPSTLQSFNSSI
-423 APPLAKGEAE
+423 LKVSPS
-433 GTEEKSVF
+433 TRHYF
-441 AYVPQGNTLFSGTIR
+441 AYVPQGNTLFSSTIR
-456 DNLLL
+456 SNLQL
-461 ASPQATDEQL
+461 AAPDATDEQL
-471 LEALRMAK
+471 LEALRLAK
-479 ADFVFRLK
+479 ADFVIRLK
-487 EGLSSQCGEHGVSL
+487 EGLSSQCGEHGIAL

-530 LDNDTEAA
+530 LDPDTEAE
-538 VLHNICTTL
+538 VLRNICTTL

-559 RALDY
+559 KILEY
-564 CDRVLRM
+564 CDQVIRL

>member
-1 MKSKYT
+1 MSKHA
-7 TKQIG
+7 TKQISR
-12 KLVWQELKANKL
+12 LIWQELKANKL

-51 DIATGT
+51 DIATG
-57 SDIFSFRTAII
+57 SSNIFSFRTAII
-68 LLVVTLIVQLL
+68 LIVCTLLAQLL

-99 QMDIFR
+99 QMDIFSQSLT
-105 HALVTPWAALRNF
+105 APWRKLMEF

-131 NVIVT
+131 NVIVS

-157 FLYIMDRTLALFVI
+157 FLYLMDQTLALFVV
-171 IIIPFFLVI
+171 IIIPFFLLI

-185 KTMRRISRQIRQ
+185 KTMRRISRQVRK
-197 TDSHL
+197 TDSLL

-216 KTIHGAT
+216 KTIPGGTREIKHRVAAT
-223 QEIIKRT
+223 QQKL
-230 FKTQNK
+230 
-236 MVRLVHNRARYS
+236 VDLVHLRARYS
-248 VTSNLIMNFGF
+248 VTSNLVMNLGF
-259 TAAYLFT
+259 STAYLFT
-266 FIWGTYHLAIGLI
+266 FIWGTYHLAQGLI

-298 RSLVKFIPDLISAL
+298 RSLVKFIPDIINTL
-312 TSGERILE
+312 TSSERILE
-320 IKERKGTNSGIA
+320 IKTSG
-332 QEARG
+332 
-337 TDSGS
+337 
-342 GSGLGAGGVSQL
+342 GLPAEPATGQAPDLKPQAADI
-354 SISLRNVTFSYRPD
+354 SISFRNVTFSYRPD
-368 GRKILENF
+368 GRKILDHF

-405 LIEPQE
+405 LIEPTE
-411 GTVTIYGRTNPI
+411 GTVEISNKRPT
-423 APPLAKGEAE
+423 
-433 GTEEKSVF
+433 SF

-461 ASPQATDEQL
+461 ANPQATDTQL
-471 LEALRMAK
+471 KEALRMAK
-479 ADFVFRLK
+479 ADFVSRFK
-487 EGLSSQCGEHGVSL
+487 DGLSSQCGEHGVEL

-530 LDNDTEAA
+530 LDADTEAT

-547 TDRTIICVSHRE
+547 THRTIICVTHRE
-559 RALDY
+559 KALEY
-564 CDRVLRM
+564 CPRVLRLS

>member
-7 TKQIG
+7 TKQISR
-12 KLVWQELKANKL
+12 LIWQELKANKL

-51 DIATGT
+51 DIATG
-57 SDIFSFRTAII
+57 SSNIFSFRTAII
-68 LLVVTLIVQLL
+68 LIVCTLLAQLL

-99 QMDIFR
+99 QMDIFSQSLT
-105 HALVTPWAALRNF
+105 APWRKLMEF

-131 NVIVT
+131 NVIVS

-157 FLYIMDRTLALFVI
+157 FLYLMDQTLALFVV
-171 IIIPFFLVI
+171 IIIPFFLLI

-185 KTMRRISRQIRQ
+185 KTMRRISRQVRK
-197 TDSHL
+197 TDSLL

-216 KTIHGAT
+216 KTIPGGTREIKHRVAAT
-223 QEIIKRT
+223 QQKL
-230 FKTQNK
+230 
-236 MVRLVHNRARYS
+236 VDLVHLRARYS
-248 VTSNLIMNFGF
+248 VTSNLVMNLGF
-259 TAAYLFT
+259 STAYLFT
-266 FIWGTYHLAIGLI
+266 FIWGTYHLAQGLI

-298 RSLVKFIPDLISAL
+298 RSLVKFIPDIINTL
-312 TSGERILE
+312 TSSERILE
-320 IKERKGTNSGIA
+320 IKTSG
-332 QEARG
+332 
-337 TDSGS
+337 
-342 GSGLGAGGVSQL
+342 GLPAEPATGQAPDLKPQAADI
-354 SISLRNVTFSYRPD
+354 SISFRNVTFSYRPD
-368 GRKILENF
+368 GRKILDHF

-405 LIEPQE
+405 LIEPTE
-411 GTVTIYGRTNPI
+411 GTVEISNKRPT
-423 APPLAKGEAE
+423 
-433 GTEEKSVF
+433 SF

-461 ASPQATDEQL
+461 ANPQATDTQL
-471 LEALRMAK
+471 KEALRMAK
-479 ADFVFRLK
+479 ADFVSRFK
-487 EGLSSQCGEHGVSL
+487 DGLSSQCGEHGVEL

-530 LDNDTEAA
+530 LDADTEAT

-547 TDRTIICVSHRE
+547 THRTIICVTHRE
-559 RALDY
+559 KALEY
-564 CDRVLRM
+564 CPRVLRLS

>member
-1 MKSKYT
+1 MKYS
-7 TKQIG
+7 TKQIAR
-12 KLVWQELKANKL
+12 LVWQELKANKL

-68 LLVVTLIVQLL
+68 LLVATLIVQLL

-105 HALVTPWAALRNF
+105 RALLTPWIASKSF

-131 NVIVT
+131 NVIVS

-146 IVCAQFIGAFI
+146 IVCAQFIGAFV

-223 QEIIKRT
+223 DEIIHRT
-230 FKTQNK
+230 LKTQNK

-298 RSLVKFIPDLISAL
+298 RSLVKFIPDIISAL
-312 TSGERILE
+312 TSGERILQ
-320 IKERKGTNSGIA
+320 IKQMDEETDTGENLAPPQLGERI
-332 QEARG
+332 
-337 TDSGS
+337 
-342 GSGLGAGGVSQL
+342 GVTL
-354 SISLRNVTFSYRPD
+354 KDITFGYKE
-368 GRKILENF
+368 GRDILHNF
-376 SYDFPAGSRT
+376 SCEFPPLSRT

-394 GKTTLIRLILG
+394 GKTTLIRLILA
-405 LIEPQE
+405 LIKPRQ
-411 GTVTIYGRTNPI
+411 GTITIGSTPVSPATRHY
-423 APPLAKGEAE
+423 
-433 GTEEKSVF
+433 F

-456 DNLLL
+456 SNLQL
-461 ASPQATDEQL
+461 AAPDATDEQL
-471 LEALRMAK
+471 LEALRLAK
-479 ADFVFRLK
+479 ADFVLKLK
-487 EGLSSQCGEHGVSL
+487 EGLSSQCGEHGIAL

-530 LDNDTEAA
+530 LDPDTEAE
-538 VLHNICTTL
+538 VLRNICTTL

-559 RALDY
+559 KILEY
-564 CDRVLRM
+564 CDQVIRL

>member
-1 MKSKYT
+1 MKYS
-7 TKQIG
+7 TKQIAR
-12 KLVWQELKANKL
+12 LVWQELKANKL

-68 LLVVTLIVQLL
+68 LLVTTLIVQLL

-105 HALVTPWAALRNF
+105 RALLTPWIASKSF

-131 NVIVT
+131 NVIVS

-146 IVCAQFIGAFI
+146 IVCAQFIGAFV

-223 QEIIKRT
+223 DEIIQRT
-230 FKTQNK
+230 LKTQGK

-259 TAAYLFT
+259 TVAYLFT
-266 FIWGTYHLAIGLI
+266 FVWGTYHLKIGLI

-298 RSLVKFIPDLISAL
+298 RSLVKFIPDIISAL
-312 TSGERILE
+312 TSGERILQ
-320 IKERKGTNSGIA
+320 IKQMDEETDTGENLAPPQLGERI
-332 QEARG
+332 
-337 TDSGS
+337 
-342 GSGLGAGGVSQL
+342 GVTL
-354 SISLRNVTFSYRPD
+354 KDITFGYKE
-368 GRKILENF
+368 GRDILHNF
-376 SYDFPAGSRT
+376 SCEFPPLSRT

-394 GKTTLIRLILG
+394 GKTTLIRLILA
-405 LIEPQE
+405 LIKPRQ
-411 GTVTIYGRTNPI
+411 GTITIGSTPVSPATRHY
-423 APPLAKGEAE
+423 
-433 GTEEKSVF
+433 F

-456 DNLLL
+456 SNLQL
-461 ASPQATDEQL
+461 AAPDATDEQL
-471 LEALRMAK
+471 LEALRLAK
-479 ADFVFRLK
+479 ADFVTRLK
-487 EGLSSQCGEHGVSL
+487 EGLSSQCGEHGIAL

-530 LDNDTEAA
+530 LDPDTEAE
-538 VLHNICTTL
+538 VLRNICTTL

-559 RALDY
+559 KILDF
-564 CDRVLRM
+564 CDQVIRL

>member
-7 TKQIG
+7 TKQISR
-12 KLVWQELKANKL
+12 LIWQELKANKL

-51 DIATGT
+51 DIATG
-57 SDIFSFRTAII
+57 SSNIFSFRTAII
-68 LLVVTLIVQLL
+68 LIVCTLLAQLL

-99 QMDIFR
+99 QMDIFSQSLT
-105 HALVTPWAALRNF
+105 APWRKLMEF

-131 NVIVT
+131 NVIVS

-157 FLYIMDRTLALFVI
+157 FLYLMDQTLALFVV
-171 IIIPFFLVI
+171 IIIPFFLLI

-185 KTMRRISRQIRQ
+185 KTMRRISRQVRK
-197 TDSHL
+197 TDSLL

-216 KTIHGAT
+216 KTIPGGTREIKHRVAAT
-223 QEIIKRT
+223 QQKL
-230 FKTQNK
+230 
-236 MVRLVHNRARYS
+236 VDLVHLRARYS
-248 VTSNLIMNFGF
+248 VTSNLVMNLGF
-259 TAAYLFT
+259 STAYLFT
-266 FIWGTYHLAIGLI
+266 FIWGTYHLAQGLI

-298 RSLVKFIPDLISAL
+298 RSLVKFIPDIINTL
-312 TSGERILE
+312 TSSERILE
-320 IKERKGTNSGIA
+320 IKTSG
-332 QEARG
+332 
-337 TDSGS
+337 GS
-342 GSGLGAGGVSQL
+342 PAEPATGQAPDLKPQAADI
-354 SISLRNVTFSYRPD
+354 SISFRNVTFSYRPD
-368 GRKILENF
+368 GRKILDHF

-405 LIEPQE
+405 LIEPTE
-411 GTVTIYGRTNPI
+411 GTVEISNKRPT
-423 APPLAKGEAE
+423 
-433 GTEEKSVF
+433 SF

-461 ASPQATDEQL
+461 ANPQATDAQL
-471 LEALRMAK
+471 KEALRMAK
-479 ADFVFRLK
+479 ADFVSRFK
-487 EGLSSQCGEHGVSL
+487 DGLSSQCGEHGVEL

-530 LDNDTEAA
+530 LDADTEAT
-538 VLHNICTTL
+538 VLNNICTTL
-547 TDRTIICVSHRE
+547 TDRTIICVTHRE
-559 RALDY
+559 KALEY
-564 CDRVLRM
+564 CPRVLRLS

>member
-7 TKQIG
+7 TKQISR
-12 KLVWQELKANKL
+12 LIWQELKANKL

-51 DIATGT
+51 DIATG
-57 SDIFSFRTAII
+57 SSNIFSFRTAII
-68 LLVVTLIVQLL
+68 LIVCTLLAQLL

-99 QMDIFR
+99 QMDIFSQSLT
-105 HALVTPWAALRNF
+105 APWRKLMEF

-131 NVIVT
+131 NVIVS

-157 FLYIMDRTLALFVI
+157 FLYLMDQTLALFVV
-171 IIIPFFLVI
+171 IIIPFFLLI

-185 KTMRRISRQIRQ
+185 KTMRRISRQVRK
-197 TDSHL
+197 TDSLL

-216 KTIHGAT
+216 KTIPGGTREIKHRVAAT
-223 QEIIKRT
+223 QQKL
-230 FKTQNK
+230 
-236 MVRLVHNRARYS
+236 VDLVHLRARYS
-248 VTSNLIMNFGF
+248 VTSNLVMNLGF
-259 TAAYLFT
+259 STAYLFT
-266 FIWGTYHLAIGLI
+266 FIWGTYHLAQGLI

-298 RSLVKFIPDLISAL
+298 RSLVKFIPDIINTL
-312 TSGERILE
+312 TSSERILE
-320 IKERKGTNSGIA
+320 IKTSG
-332 QEARG
+332 
-337 TDSGS
+337 GS
-342 GSGLGAGGVSQL
+342 PAEPATGKAPDLKPQAANI
-354 SISLRNVTFSYRPD
+354 SISFRNVTFSYRPD
-368 GRKILENF
+368 GRKILDHF

-405 LIEPQE
+405 LIEPTE
-411 GTVTIYGRTNPI
+411 GTVEISNKRPT
-423 APPLAKGEAE
+423 
-433 GTEEKSVF
+433 SF

-461 ASPQATDEQL
+461 ANPQATDTQL
-471 LEALRMAK
+471 KEALRMAK
-479 ADFVFRLK
+479 ADFVSRFK
-487 EGLSSQCGEHGVSL
+487 DGLSSQCGEHGVEL

-530 LDNDTEAA
+530 LDADTEAT

-547 TDRTIICVSHRE
+547 THRTIICVTHRE
-559 RALDY
+559 KALEY
-564 CDRVLRM
+564 CPRVLRLS